1 MNFCIKNDR
10 LGTGMSIVNFIGSPN
25 IGGELKAKF
34 LIIHYTASGPEAD
47 TARYFSQDTANVSA
61 HLVVRRDGSVTQC
74 VPFNVVAWHAGKS
87 QWTGKGGTRYS
98 GLNNSAIG
106 IEIENWG
113 PLGKSAGGWV
123 SWTGAAV
130 DGSKVIEARHKFGVP
145 DCGWEVFTTAQIE
158 TVIAAAQA
166 ICREYAIEDIMGHDD
181 IAPGRKSDPGPAWDM
196 AAFKASVRGGGPF
209 QLNRQRA
216 LDIRARIASGEE
228 ETFPEDVVSALVA
241 GQHPVRVFRKW
252 RGMTAV
258 ALARAAGISQPYLS
272 EIENGAK
279 DGSLS
284 VMKRVAALLNVT
296 LDDLAG

>member
-1 MNFCIKNDR
+1 MVQNGSRFYLRGLIMNFRIKNHR
-10 LGTGMSIVNFIGSPN
+10 LGTGTSNVNFIGSPN
-25 IGGELKAKF
+25 IGGELKARF
-34 LIIHYTASGPEAD
+34 LIIHYTASGPDAD
-47 TARYFSQDTANVSA
+47 ITRYFSQEAANVSA

-158 TVIAAAQA
+158 TVIAIAQA
-166 ICREYAIEDIMGHDD
+166 ICSTYAIEDIMGHDD

-196 AAFKASVRGGGPF
+196 EAFEARVKGGAEYKKINGIRM
-209 QLNRQRA
+209 LQRTE
-216 LDIRARIASGEE
+216 R
-228 ETFPEDVVSALVA
+228 
-241 GQHPVRVFRKW
+241 
-252 RGMTAV
+252 
-258 ALARAAGISQPYLS
+258 
-272 EIENGAK
+272 
-279 DGSLS
+279 
-284 VMKRVAALLNVT
+284 
-296 LDDLAG
+296 